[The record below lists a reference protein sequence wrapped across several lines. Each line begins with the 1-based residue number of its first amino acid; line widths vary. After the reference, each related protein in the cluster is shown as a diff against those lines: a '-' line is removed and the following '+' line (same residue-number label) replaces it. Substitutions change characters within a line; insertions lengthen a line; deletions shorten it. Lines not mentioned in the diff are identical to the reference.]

1 MLILP
6 TLTLTTEAQVTEAAA
21 WAARDQDTAR
31 AARALE
37 EAEQE
42 TSAVRKHHAAAVPP
56 LRKRSCERKNVHLSA
71 NFFPARN
78 DMQLSICRASFK
90 LVLGSAICRLAVFA
104 TH

>member
-6 TLTLTTEAQVTEAAA
+6 TLTTEAQVTEAAA

-42 TSAVRKHHAAAVPP
+42 TSAVRKHLAAAVPP

-71 NFFPARN
+71 IFFREKRHATFN
-78 DMQLSICRASFK
+78 LSCIVQIGVGMCN
-90 LVLGSAICRLAVFA
+90 L
-104 TH
+104 